1 MSDRLYLDAKVA
13 LDGARNLT
21 GAGQHYLNLLTT
33 TGLQLSDQTQRRPWG
48 SDDIGQAFENN
59 YRPIEQQMFEAWG
72 KLADY
77 VMQLGEAVAD
87 SVADNQQADEESGT
101 RVTRAYR
108 KRP

>member
-48 SDDIGQAFENN
+48 SDDIGQAFESN
-59 YRPIEQQMFEAWG
+59 YRPIEQQVFEAWG

-77 VMQLGEAVAD
+77 VMELGEAVAA
-87 SVADNQQADEESGT
+87 SVADNQQADEESGM

-108 KRP
+108 ERP